1 MRILATGATG
11 YIGGRLAERLVDSG
25 HEVRCMTRARRRLS
39 DQPWASRAE
48 VVEAD
53 ARDLD
58 SLRRACQ
65 GMEVVYYLVHSLPTG
80 TGFAETDARC
90 ARNLAQAA
98 SETGASRL
106 VYLGGMVPRDGPLS
120 PHLASRAEVGQILL
134 AAETPAVVCQ
144 AAVVIGSGS
153 ASFEMLRYLTER
165 LPAMVTPRWVETRL
179 QPIAVRDVLR
189 YLEGALT
196 LDPATNRAFDI
207 AGPDIL
213 TYEEMM
219 QRFAAAAGL
228 RRRVI
233 VKVPLLSLG
242 LSAQWVNL
250 VTPIPRALA
259 SPLIESLR
267 HEMVA
272 SESDLAAL
280 LPGPLTDFD
289 TAVRLALRRV
299 AERRVDTRWS
309 TAAWPAEPAETSA
322 LDPDWAGGPLYE
334 DLRSALVDAPADIV
348 WHVVEGIGGERGWYS
363 FPLAWAVRGFLDR
376 LVGGVGLRRGRRDP
390 DSLGVGESLDFWRV
404 EALERG
410 LLLRLRAEMRLP
422 GEASLTFSV
431 AEQSPTTTRLTQR
444 AAFRPRG
451 LLGHAYW
458 WSVKPFHGIVF
469 KGMLANMAGAA
480 ERAAR
485 QAGPGPRS
493 IGARTRFPHS
503 VHEPS

>member
-144 AAVVIGSGS
+144 AAVIIGSGS

-196 LDPATNRAFDI
+196 LDP
-207 AGPDIL
+207 
-213 TYEEMM
+213 
-219 QRFAAAAGL
+219 
-228 RRRVI
+228 
-233 VKVPLLSLG
+233 
-242 LSAQWVNL
+242 
-250 VTPIPRALA
+250 
-259 SPLIESLR
+259 
-267 HEMVA
+267 
-272 SESDLAAL
+272 
-280 LPGPLTDFD
+280 
-289 TAVRLALRRV
+289 
-299 AERRVDTRWS
+299 
-309 TAAWPAEPAETSA
+309 
-322 LDPDWAGGPLYE
+322 DWAGGPLYE

-348 WHVVEGIGGERGWYS
+348 WHVGEGIGGERGWYS